1 MAMASSKPRDLSHLL
16 ENLFEVNPNEL
27 RFVEDALRAGKALP
41 LINVILGISKFNH
54 DKVLGHIDNLQKR
67 VEQLERDSHR
77 HEAVHAVQQQKPSM
91 PMRKSY
97 LDGTPQSEGENDDP
111 WASQDEE
118 NHKDIKF

>member
-1 MAMASSKPRDLSHLL
+1 MASSKPRDLSHLL
-16 ENLFEVNPNEL
+16 ENLFGVNPNEL
-27 RFVEDALRAGKALP
+27 RFVERALRAGKATP

-54 DKVLGHIDNLQKR
+54 DKVLEHIDNLQKR

-91 PMRKSY
+91 PVRKSY
-97 LDGTPQSEGENDDP
+97 LDGTPISDNDENNDDP